1 MTITYCVHELTKLLL
16 NYVGREHIQEI
27 LLVRNSKRIRV
38 HVRTL
43 EMSESDDAS
52 DVDFMESKRSV
63 LIYTN
68 FRTLINIYCI
78 LHSDSSPTQQ
88 FKPMDITFMNKRLK
102 MKFYVKDKKGMS
114 IFLGR
119 LYHMGV

>member
-1 MTITYCVHELTKLLL
+1 
-16 NYVGREHIQEI
+16 
-27 LLVRNSKRIRV
+27 
-38 HVRTL
+38 
-43 EMSESDDAS
+43 MSESDDAS
-52 DVDFMESKRSV
+52 DDDFMESKRSV

-102 MKFYVKDKKGMS
+102 MKFCVKDKRRHEYFSGKIVSYDGMTGKYGAYFPS
-114 IFLGR
+114 DGEVIFIEPNDKDVVYLD
-119 LYHMGV
+119 

>member
-1 MTITYCVHELTKLLL
+1 MCRKRACTKDLASEKLQK
-16 NYVGREHIQEI
+16 NQ
-27 LLVRNSKRIRV
+27 S
-38 HVRTL
+38 VRTL
-43 EMSESDDAS
+43 EMSESVDAS
-52 DVDFMESKRSV
+52 DDDFMESKRSV

-102 MKFYVKDKKGMS
+102 MKFYVKDKRRHEYFSGKIVSYM
-114 IFLGR
+114 
-119 LYHMGV
+119 MG